1 MENQFVSSEVRGRVG
16 IVTLN
21 RPKQLNAL
29 NDQLIDEMGKELQ
42 TFDSDP
48 RIGAIVVTGGQNVF
62 AAGADI
68 GAMSAWVFMDVYGGD
83 YITRNWEVI
92 KRIRKP
98 IVAAVGGYA
107 LGGECELTIMCDI
120 VIAAESARFGQPE
133 IKLGDH
139 SGRGWN
145 TTSAAGG
152 RKSESHGYG
161 LDHAHDE
168 CGRSRAVRARIAH
181 RAGRQV
187 DRRLH
192 SHRNPDRGVLPAR
205 RYGSER
211 GGQPGIRVV
220 ACRRCPFRA
229 PFLSRTF
236 RDTRPERGDARV
248 RRKAKAGFSES
259 LALQFQRCGAGG
271 KSTQHEPLG
280 RHLHKKCQ
288 RVLTRRK

>member
-1 MENQFVSSEVRGRVG
+1 MENQFVSSEVRGRVR

-62 AAGADI
+62 AADADI
-68 GAMSAWVFMDVYGGD
+68 GAMSAWGFMDVYGGD
-83 YITRNWEVI
+83 YITRNWAVI
-92 KRIRKP
+92 KCIRKP

-107 LGGECELTIMCDI
+107 LGGGCELAMMCDI

-152 RKSESHGYG
+152 RKRESHGYG
-161 LDHAHDE
+161 LDHAYDE

-187 DRRLH
+187 DRKLH
-192 SHRNPDRGVLPAR
+192 SHRNPDRGVPPCPSLWQRKRRSTGHSSRRLQTVFFSSAVSFTHFSRHKTRKRGCAR
-205 RYGSER
+205 S
-211 GGQPGIRVV
+211 
-220 ACRRCPFRA
+220 
-229 PFLSRTF
+229 S
-236 RDTRPERGDARV
+236 
-248 RRKAKAGFSES
+248 KSES
-259 LALQFQRCGAGG
+259 RFFGIA
-271 KSTQHEPLG
+271 STT
-280 RHLHKKCQ
+280 
-288 RVLTRRK
+288 VL